1 MEDNSRLFLDPFGS
15 PNSRK
20 PARLDNEILELL
32 WQNGSL
38 VKQTQGSR
46 KPQNEPDMRLESNGS
61 GPTNQAHQ
69 TQEESPSWFFEDSLE
84 KDLFQEYFSEIPN
97 FNTTIGGNSGVE
109 NAGPTNLMNYT
120 NFSNFSRPIEKSKEI
135 LRNIH
140 SELGESSKLGSNICT
155 SNPEQATVE
164 RGPLWFAEDTETT
177 RISSERMNTSTNE
190 MTATS
195 SSGGSG
201 GNFGKIGN
209 LNANDSKR
217 KEKMKEGE
225 GSESHSED
233 ADDNE
238 AVNPS
243 KAVNKRTSKRR
254 SRAAEVHNLSERR
267 RRDRINEKMR
277 ALQELIPHCNKT
289 DKASI
294 LDEAIEYLKSL
305 QMQVQIM
312 WMGSGMPPMMY
323 PGVNPLMACMGPV
336 NPANMP
342 QMQGLVQMPRVAFIN
357 PSLATLNP
365 VPNHLPQ
372 FVTPTLNP
380 ASNFHAQMQNFH
392 IAHQRGQQASQVA
405 NSNASGSHITQ
416 SIQVSGPPSSFIL
429 PSSREFST
437 DTEKK

>member
-1 MEDNSRLFLDPFGS
+1 MEGNSRLFLDPFGS
-15 PNSRK
+15 PNPRK
-20 PARLDNEILELL
+20 PARPDNEVLELL
-32 WQNGSL
+32 WQNGNL
-38 VKQTQGSR
+38 VKQTKGSR
-46 KPQNEPDMRLESNGS
+46 KAQNESGMRPESNRS
-61 GPTNQAHQ
+61 GPTHQ
-69 TQEESPSWFFEDSLE
+69 TDQTREDSPSWFFEDSLE
-84 KDLFQEYFSEIPN
+84 KDLFQEYFEIPN
-97 FNTTIGGNSGVE
+97 FNTAIGGNSCVE
-109 NAGPTNLMNYT
+109 NVGPTNVMNYT
-120 NFSNFSRPIEKSKEI
+120 NFSNFSRPIGKAKEI
-135 LRNIH
+135 QHKGH
-140 SELGESSKLGSNICT
+140 SELGESSKLSSNFCI
-155 SNPEQATVE
+155 SNQEQATVE
-164 RGPLWFAEDTETT
+164 RGPMWFTEETETT
-177 RISSERMNTSTNE
+177 RISSERMYTSTNE
-190 MTATS
+190 MTTTS

-201 GNFGKIGN
+201 GNFGKVGN
-209 LNANDSKR
+209 LNAKDSKR
-217 KEKMKEGE
+217 KEKVKEGE

-312 WMGSGMPPMMY
+312 WMGSGMNPMMY

-336 NPANMP
+336 NPANIP
-342 QMQGLVQMPRVAFIN
+342 QMQGLVQMPRVTFIN

-372 FVTPTLNP
+372 FVPPTLNP

-392 IAHQRGQQASQVA
+392 IAQQRGQQASQVA
-405 NSNASGSHITQ
+405 NSNASGSRIAQ
-416 SIQVSGPPSSFIL
+416 LIQVSGPPSSFIL
-429 PSSREFST
+429 PSSGEFST
-437 DTEKK
+437 DTKKK